1 MDHIEQSDQ
10 EDDRTSS
17 LEQSYEVYTITHILD
32 KEMEAPRDKET
43 YLRSYSKYTVVNREQ
58 RIFLTHAQA
67 LSAFVS
73 LSRSIA
79 LS

>member
-1 MDHIEQSDQ
+1 
-10 EDDRTSS
+10 
-17 LEQSYEVYTITHILD
+17 
-32 KEMEAPRDKET
+32 MEAPRDKET